1 MLSKLL
7 KQNISKTQLFGF
19 AVANLV
25 GMTIVL
31 IAVQLYCDINPLFTQ
46 KDTLFKRDFF
56 VITKKINVLNT
67 IGSNISSTFSSFE
80 IEELKHKNFIKS
92 VGKFTSSQFEVYGGV
107 SAVGLEFGTDLFFE
121 SVPNNFID
129 IQSDRWQFS
138 QDSTHFVPI
147 IVPKTYLDLY
157 NFGFAQSR
165 QMPKLSEGVIGM
177 VQMNLTLVGM
187 GRMEKFTGGIVGFS
201 NRINTILVPEEFMQW
216 ANNRFSTTP
225 TPTPARLILEI
236 DNITDPEIVTF
247 FKAHG
252 YQVEGEN
259 QAVGRMSFFLK
270 IVVGIA
276 ILIGLIICVLSF
288 VILIL
293 SIYLILQK
301 DMQKLQNLRL
311 IGYSKHSISKF
322 YILLTTIIN
331 IVILLVAIAI
341 VIFIRPHY
349 NTILSN
355 IFNTSVQSS
364 VLPMIDVGIGIFL
377 IISSINIFI
386 INRKI
391 K

>member
-19 AVANLV
+19 AVANLI

-67 IGSNISSTFSSFE
+67 ISSNISSTFSSSE

-107 SAVGLEFGTDLFFE
+107 SAAGLEFGTDLFFE

-138 QDSTHFVPI
+138 QDSTHFIPI

-177 VQMNLTLVGM
+177 VQMNLTFVGM
-187 GRMEKFTGGIVGFS
+187 GRREKFTGGIVGFS

-216 ANNRFSTTP
+216 ANNRFSTNP
-225 TPTPARLILEI
+225 TPAPARLILEI
-236 DNITDPEIVTF
+236 DNITDPEIATF
-247 FKAHG
+247 FKAHS
-252 YQVEGEN
+252 YQIEGEN

-311 IGYSKHSISKF
+311 IGYSKYSISMF

-331 IVILLVAIAI
+331 VVILIVAVAI

-349 NTILSN
+349 NTVLSDV
-355 IFNTSVQSS
+355 FGSSVQTS
-364 VLPMIDVGIGIFL
+364 LLLMIGVGIGIFL
-377 IISSINIFI
+377 TVSSINIFI